1 MAAPAAGD
9 RCRPRASRPP
19 LTRGS
24 SLNHNPFSLSI
35 VIACTPSQ
43 PPNPRQLAQRSPRT
57 ARPVPPRRQ
66 RQAAAQR
73 RNVDQHRQHV
83 LALPVSSFVHC
94 LTIERPPPPHI
105 RLYLESPAGVGFSYS
120 KNSSDYT
127 VGDERTADDTY
138 VTSFP
143 RCLFVTSCAG
153 TSSCRVSTRNS
164 LSLQATTSGSR
175 ARATEAITSPTPP
188 PASSGGTSKSKA
200 RTSTSK
206 VSWSAT
212 PGPTPPSTTAVQSTT
227 GSSTAWCPPPRTSPP
242 SPTVFV

>member
-1 MAAPAAGD
+1 M
-9 RCRPRASRPP
+9 C
-19 LTRGS
+19 
-24 SLNHNPFSLSI
+24 
-35 VIACTPSQ
+35 
-43 PPNPRQLAQRSPRT
+43 SPCQS
-57 ARPVPPRRQ
+57 PG
-66 RQAAAQR
+66 
-73 RNVDQHRQHV
+73 
-83 LALPVSSFVHC
+83 LCMALPSNDP
-94 LTIERPPPPHI
+94 PPPPHV

-138 VTSFP
+138 VTSFPRCLFVTSYVTSFPRCLFVTSCVTSFP

-206 VSWSAT
+206 VSWWAT
-212 PGPTPPSTTAVQSTT
+212 RGLTPPSTTKEQWTT